1 MKQHSDVLA
10 AAKPLWASARR
21 KDAPKDE
28 RARDVAALMAVVRG
42 RVQDVVLKHDA
53 SRIVQTIVKYGS
65 QQERDEVAQE
75 LKGRYRELVQ
85 NKYSKV
91 RDCVAS

>member
-10 AAKPLWASARR
+10 AAKPLWAKARR
-21 KDAPKDE
+21 KEAPKDE
-28 RARDVAALMAVVRG
+28 RARDIAALMNAVRG

-65 QQERDEVAQE
+65 QKERDEIAQE
-75 LKGRYRELVQ
+75 LKGRYRDLAQ

-91 RDCVAS
+91 RAY